1 MPTVKTVN
9 SRIKCRIDTAA
20 NWTTNNPTLLNGEM
34 GVESDTHF
42 FKVGDG
48 VTAWTS
54 LNYMTSPGGASVTAK
69 LYFDIN
75 GTEYPCVN

>member
-1 MPTVKTVN
+1 MATV
-9 SRIKCRIDTAA
+9 SARIKCKIDTAA

-48 VTAWTS
+48 ITAWSS
-54 LNYMTSPGGASVTAK
+54 LAYMTAPSASLTVNM
-69 LYFDIN
+69 YYEIN
-75 GTEYPCVN
+75 GTEYPCVQ

>member
-1 MPTVKTVN
+1 MPTV
-9 SRIKCRIDTAA
+9 SARIKCKIDTAA
-20 NWTTNNPTLLNGEM
+20 NWTTNDPVLLNGEM